1 MMTTI
6 GVLFLVCSVVT
17 LMIFLHWHG
26 RWNHPILIVPLV
38 VCGMLGWGKS
48 RNGEARS
55 ETYESIQQRAERILN
70 GEKAEETSEK
80 STADQ
85 ARLVAR

>member
-26 RWNHPILIVPLV
+26 RWNHPILVVPLI

-48 RNGEARS
+48 RTSEAK
-55 ETYESIQQRAERILN
+55 TDVYESIHERAERILN
-70 GEKAEETSEK
+70 GKAAEETSEK
-80 STADQ
+80 QTPNE
-85 ARLVAR
+85 ARLAAH